1 MGLIGPRNTTIDAL
15 GNWGVTMRGITDCVT
30 ANPFHRAGACR
41 FPYTFRATLHV
52 EGLPYVEITGIN
64 FKRQLLTSG
73 GIV

>member
-1 MGLIGPRNTTIDAL
+1 
-15 GNWGVTMRGITDCVT
+15 MRGITDCVS

-64 FKRQLLTSG
+64 FKRQLLTNG
-73 GIV
+73 GIAY